1 MGLINGGHVRG
12 AQNFFSESERV
23 TLYLTLTLINLPY
36 KKVHFNLS
44 REFTCESIG
53 LPVVLPE
60 FTCEFISLLIPVVLT
75 REFTCQSA
83 VLINPHFNRNIMES
97 LLKTATSRCPFL
109 KNTPASQLR
118 HLSTIKS
125 NGSSALLRQAYR
137 CPVLSKALHTTD
149 PHQTSATSTLNAT
162 TTTTPS
168 ASLFEFHERPVFD
181 YDAFFAG
188 ELEKKHSDQSYR
200 YFNNINRLAKEYPL
214 AHTRDPKEK
223 VTVWCSNDYLGMSKH
238 EGVIDAMK

>member
-1 MGLINGGHVRG
+1 
-12 AQNFFSESERV
+12 
-23 TLYLTLTLINLPY
+23 
-36 KKVHFNLS
+36 
-44 REFTCESIG
+44 
-53 LPVVLPE
+53 
-60 FTCEFISLLIPVVLT
+60 
-75 REFTCQSA
+75 
-83 VLINPHFNRNIMES
+83 MET

-238 EGVIDAMK
+238 EGVIDAMKYFFLFFYIYKLFLFQTNLIKIRSRSRRYPKHCRKRPTPLIS